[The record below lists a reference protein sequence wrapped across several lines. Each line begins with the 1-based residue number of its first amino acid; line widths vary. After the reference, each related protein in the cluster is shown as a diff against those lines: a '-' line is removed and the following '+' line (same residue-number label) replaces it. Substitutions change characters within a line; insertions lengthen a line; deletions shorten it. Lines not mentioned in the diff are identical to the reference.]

1 MVGTAE
7 PSCFRA
13 SDRQPC
19 RTMQASI
26 WKCGRVA
33 AGSYPTR
40 RARGR
45 DACSSGRHRHARPDA
60 LRALALLRRADRQR
74 QRQPPQYDEIVPAP
88 AAGVA
93 RRHLILAHC
102 CSFPIRRRSPD
113 RSKRKTRD
121 PAGYRS
127 GDAFSGGSGDQG
139 PNRCLA
145 QFLLCCN
152 QGYILETGVR
162 MDEWAEERSTFTE
175 HLQRRAIAAGL
186 AAVLTAGSTQ
196 ATMVEEQS
204 WHPVA
209 GAYLSSVTS

>member
-45 DACSSGRHRHARPDA
+45 DACPSGRHRHARPDA
-60 LRALALLRRADRQR
+60 LRALALLRRADRQPAR
-74 QRQPPQYDEIVPAP
+74 PPQYDEIVPAP

-93 RRHLILAHC
+93 RRHLVLAHC

-113 RSKRKTRD
+113 RSKRKRGIRRI
-121 PAGYRS
+121 PIRE
-127 GDAFSGGSGDQG
+127 
-139 PNRCLA
+139 C
-145 QFLLCCN
+145 
-152 QGYILETGVR
+152 ILRWLRGVR
-162 MDEWAEERSTFTE
+162 VR
-175 HLQRRAIAAGL
+175 IAAWHGSCSDVTKATSWKRVFGWMNGL
-186 AAVLTAGSTQ
+186 KNEVVS
-196 ATMVEEQS
+196 
-204 WHPVA
+204 
-209 GAYLSSVTS
+209 LSSSSAVPSRPASPRC